1 MSDVVKKGYLSV
13 RRRNLLSSS
22 SYKQRYVV
30 LRIGQQEHSK
40 LVEVWDSQT
49 SEKEPYRL
57 VLGNTWTVQDK
68 PSNSGKRYAFQLL
81 VSDEVVLT
89 FGCSSFMEREEW
101 TNAFGAF
108 RKMALPGTEHPP
120 LQATPSTSE
129 KNFFSVFLTKTS
141 SCVEIHHGQYMLSI
155 DNDAICLHWIT
166 TAAIAHQWPRKY
178 VQELVIRNSNLVL
191 RVCK

>member
-68 PSNSGKRYAFQLL
+68 PSNSGKRYAFQVSTAYLYIADSISVWEVEGDFITSRVSPGCFACLL
-81 VSDEVVLT
+81 D
-89 FGCSSFMEREEW
+89 
-101 TNAFGAF
+101 
-108 RKMALPGTEHPP
+108 
-120 LQATPSTSE
+120 
-129 KNFFSVFLTKTS
+129 
-141 SCVEIHHGQYMLSI
+141 SCVYILVHLS
-155 DNDAICLHWIT
+155 AG
-166 TAAIAHQWPRKY
+166 
-178 VQELVIRNSNLVL
+178 
-191 RVCK
+191 

>member
-120 LQATPSTSE
+120 LQATPSTSG
-129 KNFFSVFLTKTS
+129 KCHGHPSVIPIS
-141 SCVEIHHGQYMLSI
+141 
-155 DNDAICLHWIT
+155 
-166 TAAIAHQWPRKY
+166 
-178 VQELVIRNSNLVL
+178 LVG
-191 RVCK
+191 